1 MSAISSSATSR
12 FPDARHPTADARTTA
27 RPMSPAVNLS
37 GEWILASLV
46 VGSLGGGL
54 FLYGKKQSRWPQL
67 SAGILLLLDSGA
79 VPSAP
84 WMCAGAGVVLLG
96 VWLALRAGL

>member
-1 MSAISSSATSR
+1 MNGT
-12 FPDARHPTADARTTA
+12 
-27 RPMSPAVNLS
+27 VNLS
-37 GEWILASLV
+37 GGWILASLL

-54 FLYGKKQSRWPQL
+54 FLYGKKQARWPQL
-67 SAGILLLLDSGA
+67 SAGILLLIDSGA

-84 WMCAGAGVVLLG
+84 WMCAGAALVLLG